1 MHVFQGGTGGF
12 QPSSR
17 RELLKGG
24 ALAVGAAAAGASVG
38 KAALAQTP
46 APALP
51 SYAVNEAP
59 QIPVSP
65 DVVAYG
71 VRSRYVKSVRIQE
84 DGRPPRATARYDN
97 FGLTIHIQT
106 PLQDLSARSRHR
118 RFTIVRRPRAPSSR
132 TSIPTSTPC

>member
-1 MHVFQGGTGGF
+1 MQGAYATALRISRFNFKGKLMDSK
-12 QPSSR
+12 PSSR

-24 ALAVGAAAAGASVG
+24 ALAVGAAAAGASVS
-38 KAALAQTP
+38 KTALAQTP

-84 DGRPPRATARYDN
+84 DGRSP
-97 FGLTIHIQT
+97 
-106 PLQDLSARSRHR
+106 
-118 RFTIVRRPRAPSSR
+118 
-132 TSIPTSTPC
+132 